1 MSKVEQENLTK
12 SRRISAWTKFF
23 ISALGFLITVAY
35 FPLELGFGLIRTSI
49 PIVALAGIMVAFTHT
64 FQKFDLIDVILL
76 LLSCWITI
84 VLVIIPSLSSS
95 GVNWNLYLGE
105 AGSLA
110 AGGLIRKL
118 CREFSRELI
127 RGLGYGLF
135 TQVFLGLYQVVMGP
149 RRLNGLGYVYPTFI
163 FEPGGGFS
171 RAFGSFFNPVVYGSF
186 IAILGIGLCSFYINE
201 KKKFIFIAIAAL
213 AAIILSE
220 TRGALI
226 AFLIGI
232 ILLAIK
238 MKKITRDFPV
248 ILSIYILTI
257 GLLFLSLFVH
267 KSDFLERNT
276 NRIIS
281 IKDATS
287 DQSVLTRQEMW
298 KEASQLIAENPI
310 TGGGTEFLLGDFEYS
325 TPFLQAYKHPHS
337 TYFFVALV
345 YGVFPGLFLF
355 LLLLLKLVTL
365 KNEKSVIIVFIIA
378 GATETIWSSVN
389 MMILLILLSE
399 ITEQK

>member
-1 MSKVEQENLTK
+1 MSKVQLEIQMK
-12 SRRISAWTKFF
+12 SRQISAWTKFF

-35 FPLELGFGLIRTSI
+35 FPLELGLGLIRTSI
-49 PIVALAGIMVAFTHT
+49 LIVSLAGILVLLTKS
-64 FQKFDLIDVILL
+64 FQKFDLIDLILL

-84 VLVIIPSLSSS
+84 ILVIIPSLSSTD
-95 GVNWNLYLGE
+95 VNWNLYLGE
-105 AGSLA
+105 AGSLV

-118 CREFSRELI
+118 CREFSPELI

-135 TQVFLGLYQVVMGP
+135 TQVFIGLYQVLIGP
-149 RRLNGLGYVYPTFI
+149 RRLNGFGYVYPTFI

-201 KKKFIFIAIAAL
+201 KKKFIIIAFAAL
-213 AAIILSE
+213 VAIILSE

-226 AFLIGI
+226 AFLMGI

-238 MKKITRDFPV
+238 MKKITKNFSL
-248 ILSIYILTI
+248 ILPIYMLTI

-267 KSDFLERNT
+267 KSEFLERNT
-276 NRIIS
+276 SRIIS

-298 KEASQLIAENPI
+298 KEASLLIATKPI

-325 TPFLQAYKHPHS
+325 TPFLQAFKHPHS

-355 LLLLLKLVTL
+355 LLLLLKLVTSR
-365 KNEKSVIIVFIIA
+365 NNKSVIVVFMIA

-399 ITEQK
+399 IAEQK